1 MRTRIGLAATLLLVL
16 VGAGSL
22 PARAEEAVVSYR
34 SLSPD
39 VAFDLARA
47 ALQSCRKSG
56 FQVAVVVLD
65 RSGQPQVLLRDQ
77 YAGLPSATTAT
88 DKAYTALGFGKDTSE
103 LASSIEGGQLSAGLA
118 KLPHVLFL
126 AGGVTIQAGGS
137 LIGAVGVAGA
147 PGGDKDEACAKAGL
161 QAVQDRI
168 DF

>member
-1 MRTRIGLAATLLLVL
+1 MRMRSGLIAVALLF
-16 VGAGSL
+16 GSVANV
-22 PARAEEAVVSYR
+22 PVRADEAIVTYK

-56 FQVAVVVLD
+56 FQVAVAVLD

-77 YAGLPSATTAT
+77 FAGLPAPTTAT

-103 LASSIEGGQLSAGLA
+103 LAQSVSSGQVSAGLA
-118 KLPHVLFL
+118 KQPHILFL
-126 AGGVTIQAGGS
+126 AGGVVIQSGGS
-137 LIGAVGVAGA
+137 LVGAVGVAGA

-161 QAVQDRI
+161 VAVQDRLE
-168 DF
+168 F